1 MKTCLDLFLEMFL
14 RGLLIGVKSEDR
26 VDKELDLSCSTRLCL
41 GVLDCL
47 GCLGCRGVECLVP
60 TPLGLKIKLR

>member
-1 MKTCLDLFLEMFL
+1 M
-14 RGLLIGVKSEDR
+14 KSEDR
-26 VDKELDLSCSTRLCL
+26 VDKDLDLSCSMRLCL